1 MRPIKLTMSAFGPY
15 AGKTVLEL
23 SKLGNE
29 GLYLICGDTGAGK
42 TTIFDAIT
50 FALYGS
56 ASGDT
61 RQTDMFRSKYAAPE
75 TPTFVEL
82 VFQSRDKQY
91 TLRRNPEYTRP
102 ALRGGGTTQQRAE
115 AELTMPDGSVI
126 TKQRDVDAA
135 VRDILGISREQFTQV
150 AMIAQGDFLKLL
162 LASTE
167 ERMAIFRQIFS
178 TERYR
183 HLQLAIR
190 DDANRLYQ
198 QCAGV
203 RASISQ
209 YISGTD
215 YNAEPLAQQLILAK
229 EGKLPTQD
237 VLTLLEAIIVQD
249 NADQAAHQDRL
260 ASLNASIAR
269 ADAAIAL
276 GQAHQAAA
284 EAQAHALQE
293 LAQLEEA
300 LHLSAAAQKEAQALL
315 PQADEMTTHA
325 AALTALLPQ
334 YEQLTSLHTKAQS
347 SQLRIRELAQQRDK
361 LTNSHHE
368 QQQLLA
374 QSKAQQAELS
384 SASAEAE
391 KASHALQTAQNRL
404 NELRIFS
411 RDWTGL
417 NTLQSQYECALSRY
431 QQASQQ
437 TQAQHHAY
445 VQLNRTWLNHQSGI
459 LAQQL
464 VDGEPCPVCGSTAHP
479 APADLPTN
487 APSEQDVER
496 ARLAYEKARTAEDEL
511 NRRAH
516 MQLGQLNEQKAQL
529 AARSASLLGECDVTQ
544 VPQLLQ
550 SAISASAA
558 DVEQK
563 QNALNT
569 AQLHAAKAK
578 KLEDAIP
585 LLEAKLAQLQASL
598 QQAETELFSQQ
609 ATLHQ
614 CQEQAAALSAQ
625 LPLASK
631 AEAVA
636 RISDLNQQADALRR
650 KVADAQAAHQQQE
663 MRMAALQ
670 GEITARERQL
680 AEGHAVD
687 LPSLHQQHDELTAQR
702 ETLLAASRHI
712 ASRMDRNAQA
722 LANIRKQSDELL
734 TMEARLSWLGTL
746 SDTANGK
753 LTGKE
758 KVMLET
764 FIQMTFL
771 DRILARANTRLMV
784 MSGGQ
789 YELCRRKEALSNR
802 SQSGLELDVIDH
814 CNGSTRSVRTL
825 SGGESFKA
833 SLSLALGLSDEIQS
847 TASGVKLDV
856 MFVDEGFGSLD
867 EESLR
872 QAIHA
877 LSSLSEGHRLVGI
890 ISHVAELK
898 DRIDRQIV
906 VTKER
911 SGGSQAKII

>member
-1 MRPIKLTMSAFGPY
+1 MRPLKLTMSAFGPY

-23 SKLGNE
+23 SKLGDE

-61 RQTDMFRSKYAAPE
+61 RQTDMFRSKYAAPD
-75 TPTFVEL
+75 TPTYVEL

-115 AELTMPDGSVI
+115 AELTLPDGSII

-178 TERYR
+178 TDRYR
-183 HLQLAIR
+183 HLQLALR
-190 DDANRLYQ
+190 DDANRLAQ
-198 QCAGV
+198 QCAGL

-209 YISGTD
+209 YINGTD
-215 YNAEPLAQQLILAK
+215 YSTEPLAQQLSLAK
-229 EGKLPTQD
+229 DGKLPTQD
-237 VLTLLEAIIVQD
+237 VLTLLEAILAQD
-249 NADQAAHQDRL
+249 ATEQTTLQ
-260 ASLNASIAR
+260 SKQETLNASIAR
-269 ADAAIAL
+269 TDADIAL
-276 GQAHQAAA
+276 AKAHHSALQAQEQALQSLAQVEDALRRSSIEYA
-284 EAQAHALQE
+284 EAQAR
-293 LAQLEEA
+293 
-300 LHLSAAAQKEAQALL
+300 L
-315 PQADEMTTHA
+315 PQAEEMASQA
-325 AALTALLPQ
+325 AALSAMLPQ
-334 YEQLTSLHTKAQS
+334 YEQLAVAQAKAAAAKA
-347 SQLRIRELAQQRDK
+347 RITDLTTQRDK
-361 LTNSHHE
+361 LTQLTT
-368 QQQLLA
+368 QQQQELTQNKALLA
-374 QSKAQQAELS
+374 TLS
-384 SASAEAE
+384 AASAEVE
-391 KASHALQTAQNRL
+391 KASHALQTAQTRL
-404 NELRIFS
+404 QELNIFR
-411 RDWTGL
+411 RDWDGL
-417 NTLQSQYECALSRY
+417 ADLQKSYEAALNQY
-431 QQASQQ
+431 QQASLQ
-437 TQAQHHAY
+437 TQALHQTY
-445 VQLNRTWLNHQSGI
+445 VQLNHTWLNHQSSI

-464 VDGEPCPVCGSTAHP
+464 ADGEPCPVCGSTIHP
-479 APADLPTN
+479 APASLPTN
-487 APSEQDVER
+487 APSEQDVEQ
-496 ARLAYEKARTAEDEL
+496 ARLSYERVRATEDERNQQVHL
-511 NRRAH
+511 L
-516 MQLGQLNEQKAQL
+516 LGQYNQQNAQL
-529 AARSASLLGECDVTQ
+529 LSRAAILLEASEAAHIPQLLEAARSATTSDVQ
-544 VPQLLQ
+544 QLQATLN
-550 SAISASAA
+550 AA
-558 DVEQK
+558 RQK
-563 QNALNT
+563 A
-569 AQLHAAKAK
+569 AQART
-578 KLEDAIP
+578 LEETIP
-585 LLEAKLAQLQASL
+585 KLEAKLAQLQASA
-598 QQAETELFSQQ
+598 QQAETELSSQR
-609 ATLHQ
+609 ATLQQ
-614 CQEQAAALSAQ
+614 CQEQAATLSAQ
-625 LPLASK
+625 LALPSK
-631 AEAVA
+631 AEATA
-636 RISDLNQQADALRR
+636 RIAELTTQSEALRQR
-650 KVADAQAAHQQQE
+650 VTDAQSVHQQQE
-663 MRMAALQ
+663 MRKAALQ
-670 GEITARERQL
+670 GEIAAREKQL
-680 AEGHAVD
+680 ASQQSFD
-687 LPSLHQQHDELTAQR
+687 LPALHQQHEELIAQR
-702 ETLLAASRHI
+702 EAVLFASRRI

-722 LANIRKQSDELL
+722 LDSIRKQSNELL
-734 TMEARLSWLGTL
+734 ALESRLTWLGTL
-746 SDTANGK
+746 ADTANGK

-814 CNGSTRSVRTL
+814 YNGSIRSVRTL

>member
-1 MRPIKLTMSAFGPY
+1 MRPLKLTMSAFGPY
-15 AGKTVLEL
+15 ASKTVLDL

-61 RQTDMFRSKYAAPE
+61 RQTDMFRSKYALPE
-75 TPTFVEL
+75 TPTYVEL
-82 VFQSRDKQY
+82 IFQSREKQY

-115 AELTMPDGSVI
+115 AELTMADGTVI

-135 VRDILGISREQFTQV
+135 IRDILGISREQFTQV

-178 TERYR
+178 TDHYR
-183 HLQLAIR
+183 HLQLALR

-198 QCAGV
+198 QCAAL
-203 RASISQ
+203 RASIHQ

-215 YNAEPLAQQLILAK
+215 YSAEPLAQQLSLAK
-229 EGKLPTQD
+229 KGKLPTQD
-237 VLTLLEAIIVQD
+237 VLTLLEAIIAQD
-249 NADQAAHQDRL
+249 AADQSACQAKQTALDE
-260 ASLNASIAR
+260 AIAR
-269 ADAAIAL
+269 TNAAIAL
-276 GQAHQAAA
+276 CQAHQSAA
-284 EAQAHALQE
+284 EAQARALHE
-293 LAQLEEA
+293 LTQLEEA
-300 LHLSAAAQKEAQALL
+300 LHLSAATLTEAQALL
-315 PQADEMTTHA
+315 PQAEDMTAQA
-325 AALTALLPQ
+325 AALTAMLSQ
-334 YEQLTSLHTKAQS
+334 YEQLAALQAKASAAQLHISDLTLQHD
-347 SQLRIRELAQQRDK
+347 QLTR
-361 LTNSHHE
+361 SHHE
-368 QQQLLA
+368 QQQTLT
-374 QSKAQQAELS
+374 QSKTLLGELS
-384 SASAEAE
+384 SAPAEAE
-391 KASHALQTAQNRL
+391 KASHALQNAQTRL
-404 NELRIFS
+404 NEMNILH
-411 RDWTGL
+411 RDWVGL
-417 NTLQSQYECALSRY
+417 TALQQRYETALSRY

-437 TQAQHHAY
+437 TQAQHQVY

-464 VDGEPCPVCGSTAHP
+464 ADGEPCPVCGSTTHP
-479 APADLPTN
+479 APAALPIN
-487 APSEQDVER
+487 APGEQDVER
-496 ARLAYEKARTAEDEL
+496 ARLTYEKARSAEDEL
-511 NRRAH
+511 NRQVH
-516 MQLGQLNEQKAQL
+516 TQLGQLNEQRTQL
-529 AARSASLLGECDVTQ
+529 IARAVSLLGECDAAQ

-550 SAISASAA
+550 IALSTSIT
-558 DVEQK
+558 DVEEK
-563 QNALNT
+563 QAALAAAQHRT
-569 AQLHAAKAK
+569 AQAK
-578 KLEDAIP
+578 KLEEFIP
-585 LLEAKLAQLQASL
+585 QLEAKLSQLQASL
-598 QQAETELFSQQ
+598 QQTETELHSQQ
-609 ATLHQ
+609 ATLRQ
-614 CQEQAAALSAQ
+614 CQEQAASLAEQ
-625 LPLASK
+625 LPLSSK
-631 AEAVA
+631 KEAVA
-636 RISDLNQQADALRR
+636 HIESLHHQADALRR
-650 KVADAQAAHQQQE
+650 NAADAQAAHQQQE
-663 MRMAALQ
+663 MRKAALL
-670 GEITARERQL
+670 GEIAAREKQL
-680 AEGHAVD
+680 ATAKPID
-687 LPSLHQQHDELTAQR
+687 YTTLSQQHDELTAQR
-702 ETLLAASRHI
+702 EAVLSTSRLI
-712 ASRMDRNAQA
+712 ASRLDRNAQA
-722 LANIRKQSDELL
+722 LDNIRRQSSELL
-734 TMEARLSWLGTL
+734 AMETRLSWLGAL

-758 KVMLET
+758 KIMLET
-764 FIQMTFL
+764 FIQMNFL

-814 CNGSTRSVRTL
+814 YNGSTRSVRTL

-847 TASGVKLDV
+847 TASGVQLDV

-906 VTKER
+906 VTKDR